1 MHLHNQLF
9 NSQDVDLSDEKLEIV
24 KKKQKWNL
32 HKNYLIAKNWNMKT
46 TNKNNV
52 LFFVNNKKK

>member
-24 KKKQKWNL
+24 KKTKMESPQKLPNCQKL
-32 HKNYLIAKNWNMKT
+32 KHE
-46 TNKNNV
+46 
-52 LFFVNNKKK
+52 NNKQE

>member
-24 KKKQKWNL
+24 KKNENEISTK
-32 HKNYLIAKNWNMKT
+32 IT
-46 TNKNNV
+46 
-52 LFFVNNKKK
+52 